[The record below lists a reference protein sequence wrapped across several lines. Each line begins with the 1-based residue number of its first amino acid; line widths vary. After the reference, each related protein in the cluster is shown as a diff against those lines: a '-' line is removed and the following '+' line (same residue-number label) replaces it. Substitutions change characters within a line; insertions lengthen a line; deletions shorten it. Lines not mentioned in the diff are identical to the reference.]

1 MVPFCK
7 LHAPHG
13 PCKPT
18 NFQIY
23 DKRHMRY
30 VPALTNQTVM
40 RRTRGNWKKLMRSS
54 MTKKI
59 TSKVSSNRWETML
72 RQWDLCPPPFMPSW
86 QARKIILCQVSPLIF
101 FFSNRGQL
109 FFAGGLENIENPF
122 ERTLHLAMAFGGDA
136 DTIMSMTGALAGAY
150 YGFSG
155 IPCYMKSISEGVS
168 NAVRQGDQLHK
179 LVTQ

>member
-1 MVPFCK
+1 MPSMVPFCK

-23 DKRHMRY
+23 DKRHRRY

-40 RRTRGNWKKLMRSS
+40 RRTRGNSKKLMRPS

-86 QARKIILCQVSPLIF
+86 QARKIILCQVVWRILKIHSKERYTWPWHLEEMLI
-101 FFSNRGQL
+101 L
-109 FFAGGLENIENPF
+109 L
-122 ERTLHLAMAFGGDA
+122 
-136 DTIMSMTGALAGAY
+136 
-150 YGFSG
+150 
-155 IPCYMKSISEGVS
+155 
-168 NAVRQGDQLHK
+168 
-179 LVTQ
+179 